1 MEMDIDSYG
10 KASTL
15 LHIYIYIYLHYYIDI
30 LHDLYIIFSSN
41 YILLVYL

>member
-1 MEMDIDSYG
+1 MEMDIDSYD

-15 LHIYIYIYLHYYIDI
+15 LHIYIYLHYYIDI